1 MHNIEF
7 LINVF
12 KGNTSSYIVEKTK
25 KLLIDKLYGFTPY
38 DSFLFTKYLFKIE
51 EIVANNKKTEVAIR
65 RYLKILI
72 KNNNG
77 DFQTKE
83 YIIQVLTQRL
93 RDKIRKCYSGD
104 VLDVIAYAAMSCN
117 MRADRVATKL
127 LNPIIMEIK
136 QIYKMVD
143 IIQYSYHAMD
153 LDVLEMILETLNE
166 LVEVPYQLME
176 MNLEKFGFELSD
188 LGVLDYLDILAANEN
203 EKRIIKGI
211 IKDDKE
217 RCILTEKQ
225 HKLLKHIFL
234 QEQYEPNKEEVEL
247 QCEMLNIID

>member
-1 MHNIEF
+1 
-7 LINVF
+7 
-12 KGNTSSYIVEKTK
+12 
-25 KLLIDKLYGFTPY
+25 
-38 DSFLFTKYLFKIE
+38 
-51 EIVANNKKTEVAIR
+51 
-65 RYLKILI
+65 
-72 KNNNG
+72 
-77 DFQTKE
+77 
-83 YIIQVLTQRL
+83 
-93 RDKIRKCYSGD
+93 
-104 VLDVIAYAAMSCN
+104 
-117 MRADRVATKL
+117 
-127 LNPIIMEIK
+127 
-136 QIYKMVD
+136 MVD

-188 LGVLDYLDILAANEN
+188 LGVLDYLDVLAANEN

-234 QEQYEPNKEEVEL
+234 HNMNPIKRK
-247 QCEMLNIID
+247 

>member
-72 KNNNG
+72 KKING

-83 YIIQVLTQRL
+83 YIIQVHTQL
-93 RDKIRKCYSGD
+93 
-104 VLDVIAYAAMSCN
+104 
-117 MRADRVATKL
+117 
-127 LNPIIMEIK
+127 
-136 QIYKMVD
+136 
-143 IIQYSYHAMD
+143 
-153 LDVLEMILETLNE
+153 
-166 LVEVPYQLME
+166 
-176 MNLEKFGFELSD
+176 
-188 LGVLDYLDILAANEN
+188 
-203 EKRIIKGI
+203 
-211 IKDDKE
+211 
-217 RCILTEKQ
+217 
-225 HKLLKHIFL
+225 
-234 QEQYEPNKEEVEL
+234 
-247 QCEMLNIID
+247 

>member
-1 MHNIEF
+1 
-7 LINVF
+7 
-12 KGNTSSYIVEKTK
+12 
-25 KLLIDKLYGFTPY
+25 
-38 DSFLFTKYLFKIE
+38 
-51 EIVANNKKTEVAIR
+51 
-65 RYLKILI
+65 
-72 KNNNG
+72 
-77 DFQTKE
+77 
-83 YIIQVLTQRL
+83 
-93 RDKIRKCYSGD
+93 
-104 VLDVIAYAAMSCN
+104 

-153 LDVLEMILETLNE
+153 LDILEMILETLNE

-188 LGVLDYLDILAANEN
+188 LGVLDYLDVLVANEN

-225 HKLLKHIFL
+225 HKLLKHIFW